1 MQESILT
8 DIDQDVKERINY
20 LVYKNR
26 LRKEPITMQDLAVAY
41 KYAKMNITVM
51 EESKTSVLEL
61 LLLERY
67 HDRICENC
75 GITKY
80 TVPGRREGINA
91 VRKTIHCPAH
101 TLAGIMLRRQK
112 NAKEHRGLYAPA
124 LL

>member
-67 HDRICENC
+67 HDRICDMKLWNY
-75 GITKY
+75 K
-80 TVPGRREGINA
+80 
-91 VRKTIHCPAH
+91 IHYVMMA
-101 TLAGIMLRRQK
+101 
-112 NAKEHRGLYAPA
+112 RGH
-124 LL
+124 

>member
-67 HDRICENC
+67 HDRICDMKIVELQNTLC
-75 GITKY
+75 HDGKRTLTQKKKQY
-80 TVPGRREGINA
+80 A
-91 VRKTIHCPAH
+91 VRH
-101 TLAGIMLRRQK
+101 TLSLA
-112 NAKEHRGLYAPA
+112 
-124 LL
+124 

>member
-67 HDRICENC
+67 HDRICDMNIVELPNTLC
-75 GITKY
+75 HDGKRTLTQSEKQY
-80 TVPGRREGINA
+80 A
-91 VRKTIHCPAH
+91 VRH
-101 TLAGIMLRRQK
+101 TLSLA
-112 NAKEHRGLYAPA
+112 
-124 LL
+124 

>member
-61 LLLERY
+61 LVLERY
-67 HDRICENC
+67 HDRICDMKIVELQNTLSQDD
-75 GITKY
+75 GRALTQSEKQY
-80 TVPGRREGINA
+80 TAR
-91 VRKTIHCPAH
+91 H
-101 TLAGIMLRRQK
+101 TLS
-112 NAKEHRGLYAPA
+112 PV
-124 LL
+124 

>member
-41 KYAKMNITVM
+41 KYAKTNITVM

-61 LLLERY
+61 LLLEPY
-67 HDRICENC
+67 HDMKIVELQNTLCHDGKSTLTQSE
-75 GITKY
+75 KQY
-80 TVPGRREGINA
+80 A
-91 VRKTIHCPAH
+91 VRH
-101 TLAGIMLRRQK
+101 TLSLA
-112 NAKEHRGLYAPA
+112 
-124 LL
+124 